1 MAGFKRAQ
9 AVADVE
15 QGTVLATVEI
25 SAAPE
30 RVFEALVRSEDVT
43 RWWQSAEGYK
53 TTEWTADVR
62 KGGRLHASGTMANG
76 STQTIDGEFTEVE
89 EPHRLD
95 RRGSQGWIRDTKRMW
110 STCSR
115 RLKEEHG

>member
-1 MAGFKRAQ
+1 MTVLKKAQ

-25 SAAPE
+25 AAAPE

-43 RWWQSAEGYK
+43 RWWRSAEGYN

-62 KGGRLHASGTMANG
+62 KGGRLHAAGTMPNG

-89 EPHRLD
+89 APRKLGFTWRPSWDPGH
-95 RRGSQGWIRDTKRMW
+95 
-110 STCSR
+110 
-115 RLKEEHG
+115 